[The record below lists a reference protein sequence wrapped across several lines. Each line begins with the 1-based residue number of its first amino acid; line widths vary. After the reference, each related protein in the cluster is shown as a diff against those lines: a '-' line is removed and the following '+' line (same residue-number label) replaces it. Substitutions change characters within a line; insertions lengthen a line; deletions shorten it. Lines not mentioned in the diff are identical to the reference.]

1 MGRNRLHRN
10 GHTQLRRIVQH
21 GVHAAAQDIIS
32 RRALL
37 LRPGKKRRLGADAAR
52 PQLRRTAQPQ
62 AERIQLR
69 LARSLIGQRRL
80 DIAPQHGDINVVF
93 PESRADLAQQAV
105 RHLRIALHPGNG
117 LWDGQLRRLD
127 ALGRHF
133 FRQPHRR
140 QAPEIM
146 RADTDLH
153 DISSF
158 GCSAPA

>member
-1 MGRNRLHRN
+1 MNGRDIGAKRGQRLVPQRRLRFDPSGREQVHRVENSRKAPAAELLKQPGRQGRAVERMGRNRLHRN

-93 PESRADLAQQAV
+93 PESRADLA
-105 RHLRIALHPGNG
+105 
-117 LWDGQLRRLD
+117 
-127 ALGRHF
+127 
-133 FRQPHRR
+133 
-140 QAPEIM
+140 
-146 RADTDLH
+146 
-153 DISSF
+153 
-158 GCSAPA
+158 